1 MIKVLTYKEVIALLE
16 SPMEARTKA
25 LIAFQYAS
33 GCRIGELLDYQ
44 HTDGSTTKGLLKSN
58 VKIDDES
65 ISWEMPNFK
74 VADEKKKLKYPF
86 ILKEEGVLWN
96 IIYDWMGRCGEQV
109 FELKQS
115 RARDL
120 IREQIQPHSSHALRR
135 SRGTHLADT
144 FGYNVYE
151 IMDALGHTKMESSLA
166 YVSAA
171 SRKSKMKK
179 ALERI
184 ISEKDENIP

>member
-1 MIKVLTYKEVIALLE
+1 MIKVLTYNEVIELLK
-16 SPMEARTKA
+16 SPMDERTKA

-33 GCRIGELLDYQ
+33 GCRIGELLNYQ

-58 VKIDDES
+58 IKIDEDS

-74 VADEKKKLKYPF
+74 VREEKKRLKYPF
-86 ILKEEGVLWN
+86 ILKEESILWG
-96 IIYDWMGRCGEQV
+96 IIRDWLGQCEEQV

-120 IREQIQPHSSHALRR
+120 IREQIHPYSSHVLRK
-135 SRGTHLADT
+135 SRGTHLAD
-144 FGYNVYE
+144 FGYNVYD
-151 IMDALGHTKMESSLA
+151 IMDSLGHTKMESSLP
-166 YVSAA
+166 YISTA

-179 ALERI
+179 ALRGI
-184 ISEKDENIP
+184 INDSKTE